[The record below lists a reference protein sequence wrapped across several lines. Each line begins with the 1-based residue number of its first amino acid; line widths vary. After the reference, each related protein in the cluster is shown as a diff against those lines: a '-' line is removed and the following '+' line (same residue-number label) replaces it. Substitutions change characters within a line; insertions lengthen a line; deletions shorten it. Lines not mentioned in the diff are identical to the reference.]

1 MEEYILEMQGICK
14 GFYGIN
20 VLKEVEFGVKPGEVH
35 ILLGE
40 NGAGKSTLM
49 KILSGVYHA
58 EKGSIKWQGSE
69 VEIKG
74 PSHSL
79 SMGIGMVYQE
89 LSVVPEMTVVEN
101 IWLGNL
107 PKTSSG
113 FIKWKEAK
121 EKTQQLFDDLQIPID
136 INARAADYDLGIR
149 QLIEIFR
156 VVSKNVKLIILDEP
170 TSSLTDV
177 EVKKLFETIKKLK
190 KQGVSFIYIT
200 HKLEEVFE
208 IGDRVTVLRDGSS
221 IGNTLEEMDNVKEE
235 QLVSLMVGRD
245 INEQHPKEYNMQS
258 EVIMDIKDLSDD
270 KNFFD
275 VSIQLHRGE
284 VLGVAGLVGS
294 GRSELAKALFGA
306 GKITKGS
313 VKLYGEEYKPTAA
326 KVAIRKKIGFITKD
340 RKDGLLLHM
349 PVSINVTISK
359 KTNVVK
365 QGFRIIKKELE
376 ETKHYIEQLKID
388 TSSPLKKVRDL
399 SGGNQQKVA
408 VARWMCCGTEIYI
421 MDEPT
426 RGVDVGARIEIYNLM
441 NEITKN
447 GGAILM
453 ISSDMPELLG
463 MSDNIV
469 VMKRGKTSAF
479 LDVKEC
485 TQELIF
491 EKAAGGETV

>member
-14 GFYGIN
+14 GFYGIS
-20 VLKEVEFGVKPGEVH
+20 VLKDVKFEVKPGEVH
-35 ILLGE
+35 VLLGE

-58 EKGSIKWQGSE
+58 EKGNIKWQGKE
-69 VEIKG
+69 VDIKD
-74 PSHSL
+74 PAHSL
-79 SMGIGMVYQE
+79 AMGIGMVYQE

-107 PKTSSG
+107 PKTPTG

-121 EKTQQLFDDLQIPID
+121 EKTKQLFDELQMPID

-177 EVKKLFETIKKLK
+177 EIRKLFETIERLK

-221 IGNTLEEMDNVKEE
+221 IGNTLEDMSGVTES

-245 INEQHPKEYNMQS
+245 ISEQHPKEQNIQQ
-258 EVIMDIKDLSDD
+258 EVIMDVKNISDG

-275 VSIQLHRGE
+275 ISLQLHRGE

-306 GKITKGS
+306 TKMSEGS
-313 VKLYGEEYKPTAA
+313 VELYGQPYKPTGPSAA
-326 KVAIRKKIGFITKD
+326 IEKKIGLITKD

-349 PVSINVTISK
+349 PVSINVTVSK
-359 KTNVVK
+359 KSEVVK
-365 QGFRIIKKELE
+365 SGFRIIKKEIE
-376 ETKHYIEQLKID
+376 ETKNYIEKLKID
-388 TSSPLKKVRDL
+388 TSSPTKKVRDL

-426 RGVDVGARIEIYNLM
+426 RGVDVGARIEIYKLI

-447 GGAILM
+447 GGAVLM
-453 ISSDMPELLG
+453 VSSDMPELLG
-463 MSDNIV
+463 MSDNII
-469 VMKRGKTSAF
+469 VMKRGKISAL

-491 EKAAGGETV
+491 EKAAGGE